1 MHDDELTRARRALH
15 GVDPEI
21 DLARVYAESRARA
34 RGPATGDA
42 QDGWAEAEG
51 VEILLHE
58 AGSEARP
65 VPSASRRRPALAW
78 GLAAAAAGVLAV
90 SLAGPP
96 VLRALPGSEPSTST
110 SPSAASPSPTLGLT
124 PSDVVARAAQA
135 IAGETCSVETRST
148 LGDQSALRF
157 DHEPSAVDVPK
168 TTLDQ
173 KPLSVLQ
180 AAAVGAV
187 SDLSTL
193 NGTDRQLDED
203 LGIEELDGNT
213 VARIRITPADAV
225 VVGGDVTRI
234 DLLVDLTTWLPL
246 AEEMWAESDQGE
258 QYLLRSELRWKA
270 CGEPTAAPSAG
281 GIDGPSPTPSV
292 NTDQ

>member
-1 MHDDELTRARRALH
+1 M
-15 GVDPEI
+15 
-21 DLARVYAESRARA
+21 
-34 RGPATGDA
+34 
-42 QDGWAEAEG
+42 
-51 VEILLHE
+51 
-58 AGSEARP
+58 
-65 VPSASRRRPALAW
+65 
-78 GLAAAAAGVLAV
+78 

-96 VLRALPGSEPSTST
+96 VLRALPGSEPGTSA
-110 SPSAASPSPTLGLT
+110 SPSDVSPSPTIGLT
-124 PSDVVARAAQA
+124 SADVVARTVQA
-135 IAGETCSVETRST
+135 MAGETCGVETRST
-148 LGDQSALRF
+148 LGDDSALRF
-157 DHEPSAVDVPK
+157 DRAEPSAADTPK

-187 SDLSTL
+187 LDLPAL

-203 LGIEELDGNT
+203 LGVEELDGNT
-213 VARIRITPADAV
+213 VARIRITPADPL

-281 GIDGPSPTPSV
+281 TDRPSPTPSV
-292 NTDQ
+292 TTDP